1 MATGLKP
8 TLLATLVLLPLFS
21 AHAASVALQRAPVTV
36 TKCEY
41 DADRRANI
49 IHATGK
55 KWKEIIFESY
65 DTKGDLCKRIRTNR
79 NYIAA
84 FTDLEED
91 GEEPA
96 QAILKAIQPR

>member
-1 MATGLKP
+1 MANCARAIFLAA
-8 TLLATLVLLPLFS
+8 LLLIPSFS
-21 AHAASVALQRAPVTV
+21 VKAASGDLQRAPVTV

-55 KWKEIIFESY
+55 RWKEIIFESY
-65 DTKGDLCKRIRTNR
+65 DTKGDLCKRIRINR
-79 NYIAA
+79 DYIVA
-84 FTDLEED
+84 FTSLEEN

-96 QAILKAIQPR
+96 QAILRAIQPR

>member
-1 MATGLKP
+1 MTTGVKGA
-8 TLLATLVLLPLFS
+8 LLAALSLFPLFTVQ
-21 AHAASVALQRAPVTV
+21 AASEALQRAPVTV

-41 DADRRANI
+41 DADRRANTI
-49 IHATGK
+49 YATGK

-79 NYIAA
+79 EYIVA
-84 FTDLEED
+84 FTNLEED